1 MKAFFVKTWVMF
13 LDQGNLFNSPQVTSL
28 KFLATPF
35 HSSYLTGPYDHCIKH
50 HSDLIKPVS
59 DLNWPQNDYIWLHSD
74 LIGLH
79 SDLIWLPVTSL
90 GSLGGLSITSSDP
103 LVSLLNSQVN
113 SVGHKVTSLGSLVKS
128 FGPYVTSKGP

>member
-1 MKAFFVKTWVMF
+1 MRAFVKKTLVVF
-13 LDQGNLFNSPQVTSL
+13 LNHGNLDMVTPQEPKVASLEFLTTS
-28 KFLATPF
+28 FD
-35 HSSYLTGPYDHCIKH
+35 SSHLTGPYGDTIEN
-50 HSDLIKPVS
+50 HSDLIRPKS

-103 LVSLLNSQVN
+103 LV
-113 SVGHKVTSLGSLVKS
+113 T
-128 FGPYVTSKGP
+128 